1 MKNLKIILIAV
12 LLCGLFIGAVSAAPQ
27 LYLDSY
33 NASLN
38 LNMHM
43 NGTEG
48 GTVFIDDTG
57 KATITVHGNTNT
69 NTTTKYLGNASA
81 YFDGNGDYL
90 SIANSTYYD
99 FGTGNFTISFWVNL
113 SSTVNDQGIFT
124 LQGGTTNYDVLSIR
138 TAPSDTIWF
147 RSSGTNFGTYSVSA
161 NTWYH
166 IAIIRSGNTLYSYV
180 NGVSLGSKNV
190 TGLSYSNAGDSWIG
204 QYYDS
209 GYSING
215 YIDEFAIWKGVAIP
229 VSELHPQP
237 YEVETTIPPVA
248 TFTATPTE
256 GSTPLSV
263 QFTETSTSSGT
274 SWQWNA
280 TNVIG
285 DNIPFTFNTTSGE
298 PIYIFSSAGNYSI
311 NLKSTNVGGSNISTQ
326 ITFVNVSQGRQITSN
341 FTISNSSGIEPLL
354 THFTDTSTTNEAM
367 IDAWLWDFGDGITST
382 VQNPDHTYVS
392 AGTYVANLTITNISH
407 SLISTKLMDITVIS
421 SVVVANFSANATT
434 GYPNDYF
441 QFSDLTS
448 DTPLTWAWDFGDGN
462 TSTDQNPV
470 HQYTAVGLYD
480 VALDVTNST
489 SFNSTTK
496 LNYINISALP
506 APTVPTFTANKT
518 YTTNPTLPSS
528 FTVTSAVPPRMVS
541 YNLSFGDGTWSNTT
555 SSSFSAIEH
564 TYSSVGVY
572 SPTLYVYNAAG
583 EAHTTSTDMIIISNP
598 HVYLIDNPTII
609 NYGIPS
615 NLTLQLDNVSHVD
628 VVTVNVT
635 YNKTAL
641 EVKNVYATTGW
652 SQQNTIGSGFVKI
665 NLTKADTSSDVNIS
679 AAYIQFNVTQSIG
692 LNASEP
698 INFVA
703 ASSGVVPNTSY
714 TSGLYAFNKTYDGS
728 ITPTTTAVTQ
738 TFNIYRTD
746 TGELLSTVQVT
757 NDYTGI
763 INGTAY
769 TTSGTFTITSS
780 LWGTVNLTSS
790 ASAFYANTLYGVEI
804 NGGTTNIY
812 MTPYVPDNT
821 VKLNQLYPKEVR
833 FVALDTANGA
843 VIPGIGVTAVSY
855 NATYDGTN
863 WEAKLY
869 GVSSAATSIQDTVMV
884 GTTDAGGSITF
895 PMISSNQYAMSFV
908 NASAG
913 INQSLLVFPLQTEYR
928 VWIDTTGATNNTL
941 SQISGSNLTVSEPN
955 SSYVTLGM
963 NYIDTSGLTENVT
976 FTVTSQSNSTVIYT
990 ETITSGIT
998 AGVSSDYTIQNIRGD
1013 GFVWKYVAYRSDSSV
1028 LSQGAG
1034 VTMKGPNGVLVD
1046 MGLPSTGWYQW
1057 ISMCCLFMLA
1067 SLASQRTKQYW
1078 ALLIPIFAAI
1088 FLWFGWFTGKSTL
1101 AGIVILCAVLGAIIY
1116 MKSSLREK
1124 FGIGGPGTML
1134 LNIIV
1139 YLMILQACVGFING
1153 LEIWSDAGMTN
1164 QAVTPTN
1171 AYMNIELTT
1180 ISNLQGAAGLTG
1192 DIIATATIFV
1202 DMALTA
1208 LGIFGFMLF
1217 SLITI
1222 YPTIQLLFPWMLQS
1236 AQTIALFALIQ
1247 IGIWIMYVLFI
1258 YQTWYKPTIGTADF

>member
-1 MKNLKIILIAV
+1 MNSQRVVIISILITALLLVMPVSAV
-12 LLCGLFIGAVSAAPQ
+12 VWEDAGGCWTATDGTFKYVMFNSTGSGTYTFSTTGEINALVVAGAGSGSAGITGSHRGGGGGGGEVINGSVLATIGESIHWTVGTGGAETNSNTGNDGTNSSFGSIEANGGKGAPSATGGASGSGNAAGVSGGSNGSGGGGDLTVGGNSDIAPGAGGNGGNATQYVIGATT
-27 LYLDSY
+27 SY
-33 NASLN
+33 F
-38 LNMHM
+38 
-43 NGTEG
+43 GWG
-48 GTVFIDDTG
+48 G
-57 KATITVHGNTNT
+57 
-69 NTTTKYLGNASA
+69 
-81 YFDGNGDYL
+81 
-90 SIANSTYYD
+90 
-99 FGTGNFTISFWVNL
+99 
-113 SSTVNDQGIFT
+113 
-124 LQGGTTNYDVLSIR
+124 GG
-138 TAPSDTIWF
+138 
-147 RSSGTNFGTYSVSA
+147 SG
-161 NTWYH
+161 
-166 IAIIRSGNTLYSYV
+166 
-180 NGVSLGSKNV
+180 
-190 TGLSYSNAGDSWIG
+190 
-204 QYYDS
+204 
-209 GYSING
+209 
-215 YIDEFAIWKGVAIP
+215 
-229 VSELHPQP
+229 
-237 YEVETTIPPVA
+237 
-248 TFTATPTE
+248 
-256 GSTPLSV
+256 
-263 QFTETSTSSGT
+263 STSSGGGSGSFDGGGHGSMT
-274 SWQWNA
+274 DAPKYDSTPGTNNTGNGGGGGYAGSSQTGKAGGSGVIILKYEIPKIIAASFSSTNISIA
-280 TNVIG
+280 T
-285 DNIPFTFNTTSGE
+285 NTTSRGWEGQAPFTMKFTNTSTGVQQTSWVWNYTLMGNE
-298 PIYIFSSAGNYSI
+298 PVTFNQTAFYETIYTFPNGGNYTISL
-311 NLKSTNVGGSNISTQ
+311 NATGPTSSNISTQ
-326 ITFVNVSQGRQITSN
+326 VTWVNVTSN
-341 FTISNSSGIEPLL
+341 ELIANFVANRTTGYSGDWFQ
-354 THFTDTSTTNEAM
+354 FTDLTTDLPTTWN
-367 IDAWLWDFGDGITST
+367 WTFGDG
-382 VQNPDHTYVS
+382 
-392 AGTYVANLTITNISH
+392 
-407 SLISTKLMDITVIS
+407 
-421 SVVVANFSANATT
+421 
-434 GYPNDYF
+434 
-441 QFSDLTS
+441 
-448 DTPLTWAWDFGDGN
+448 GN
-462 TSTDQNPV
+462 STDRNPL
-470 HQYTAVGLYD
+470 HQYTSIGTYD
-480 VALDVTNST
+480 VSLNVTNST
-489 SFNSTTK
+489 SFDSTTK

-528 FTVTSAVPPRMVS
+528 FTVTSAAPPRMVS

-564 TYSSVGVY
+564 TYSSIGVY

-598 HVYLIDNPTII
+598 HAYLIDNPTII

-728 ITPTTTAVTQ
+728 ITPTATAVTQ

-746 TGELLSTVQVT
+746 TGELLSTVQIT
-757 NDYTGI
+757 NDYTGV
-763 INGTAY
+763 INGSAY
-769 TTSGTFTITSS
+769 TTSGTFTITS

-928 VWIDTTGATNNTL
+928 VWIDTTSATNNTL

-990 ETITSGIT
+990 ETQILSGST
-998 AGVSSDYTIQNIRGD
+998 TGVSSDYTIQNIRGD

-1153 LEIWSDAGMTN
+1153 LEMWSDAGMTN

>member
-1 MKNLKIILIAV
+1 MKHNYFLITILIAG
-12 LLCGLFIGAVSAAPQ
+12 LLIALVIPASAAITKTTSFFEDGGNNYTIIKWTTNLSAGGGQDSTTWDADAAGATEVEYLVVAGGGSGAGGVFGGGGGAGGMRIGTGLAVSGTIPVKIGAGAAGGAAN
-27 LYLDSY
+27 DAGKTGANSSFG
-33 NASLN
+33 AIESLGGGYGGGYYTN
-38 LNMHM
+38 SESGWSQYVGGSGGSGGGAGARGTTGTSVGGDGTDGQGNSGGSITAPGGIYVAAGGGGKAAAGGSSSGSPSGNGG
-43 NGTEG
+43 NGTASSITGVSVTYAG
-48 GTVFIDDTG
+48 GG
-57 KATITVHGNTNT
+57 G
-69 NTTTKYLGNASA
+69 G
-81 YFDGNGDYL
+81 
-90 SIANSTYYD
+90 
-99 FGTGNFTISFWVNL
+99 
-113 SSTVNDQGIFT
+113 
-124 LQGGTTNYDVLSIR
+124 GGTTGTMLPGTGGTGGGGNG
-138 TAPSDTIWF
+138 TQTGGGQA
-147 RSSGTNFGTYSVSA
+147 GTNGLGGGGGGGGSGGKGGDGGSGVV
-161 NTWYH
+161 
-166 IAIIRSGNTLYSYV
+166 IIRYLTY
-180 NGVSLGSKNV
+180 
-190 TGLSYSNAGDSWIG
+190 A
-204 QYYDS
+204 
-209 GYSING
+209 
-215 YIDEFAIWKGVAIP
+215 F
-229 VSELHPQP
+229 
-237 YEVETTIPPVA
+237 
-248 TFTATPTE
+248 
-256 GSTPLSV
+256 
-263 QFTETSTSSGT
+263 
-274 SWQWNA
+274 
-280 TNVIG
+280 
-285 DNIPFTFNTTSGE
+285 
-298 PIYIFSSAGNYSI
+298 
-311 NLKSTNVGGSNISTQ
+311 
-326 ITFVNVSQGRQITSN
+326 TSN
-341 FTISNSSGIEPLL
+341 FTASNTSGLQPLL
-354 THFTDTSTTNEAM
+354 VQFTDTSTTSDAT
-367 IDAWLWDFGDGITST
+367 IDLWDWDFGDGDTST
-382 VQNPDHTYVS
+382 DQNPDHTYVS
-392 AGTYVANLTITNISH
+392 AGTYVVNLTITNISH
-407 SLISTKLMDITVIS
+407 SLISTKLMDITVNS
-421 SVVVANFSANATT
+421 SEVVANFSANATT

-448 DTPLTWAWDFGDGN
+448 GTPLTWAWDFGDGN

-480 VALDVTNST
+480 IALNVTNST
-489 SFNSTTK
+489 SFNSMTK

-518 YTTNPTLPSS
+518 YTTNPTLPVS
-528 FTVTSAVPPRMVS
+528 FTVTSAAPPRMVS
-541 YNLSFGDGTWSNTT
+541 CNLSFGDGTWSNTT

-598 HVYLIDNPTII
+598 HAYLIDNPTII

-641 EVKNVYATTGW
+641 EVKNVYAATGW

-728 ITPTTTAVTQ
+728 ITPTATAVTQ

-757 NDYTGI
+757 NDYTGV
-763 INGTAY
+763 INGSAH
-769 TTSGTFTITSS
+769 TTSGTFTITS

-821 VKLNQLYPKEVR
+821 VKLNQLYLKEVR

-863 WEAKLY
+863 WETKLY
-869 GVSSAATSIQDTVMV
+869 GVSSAATSIQNTVMV

-928 VWIDTTGATNNTL
+928 VWVDTTGATNNTL

-976 FTVTSQSNSTVIYT
+976 FTVTSQSNSTAIYT

-1180 ISNLQGAAGLTG
+1180 ISNLQDAAGLTG

>member
-1 MKNLKIILIAV
+1 M
-12 LLCGLFIGAVSAAPQ
+12 LLLVGSVSAAPQ
-27 LYLDSY
+27 IYLDSY
-33 NASLN
+33 NTSAKMIL
-38 LNMHM
+38 HM
-43 NGTEG
+43 NGTSG
-48 GTVFIDDTG
+48 GTTFYDDTG
-57 KATITVHGNTNT
+57 KTVTQYGDAQTDTNIKFLGSASALLDGIGDYLTLANSPDWNTGTSNFTIISVI
-69 NTTTKYLGNASA
+69 NTTTATSEQAILSHGYNGFVYYIKSDGRVRFYA
-81 YFDGNGDYL
+81 YSGGSEAIDY
-90 SIANSTYYD
+90 T
-99 FGTGNFTISFWVNL
+99 
-113 SSTVNDQGIFT
+113 TVSPVI
-124 LQGGTTNYDVLSIR
+124 I
-138 TAPSDTIWF
+138 
-147 RSSGTNFGTYSVSA
+147 A
-161 NTWYH
+161 NTWMH
-166 IAIIRSGNTLYSYV
+166 LVFERQGATAKLY
-180 NGVSLGSKNV
+180 
-190 TGLSYSNAGDSWIG
+190 
-204 QYYDS
+204 
-209 GYSING
+209 ING
-215 YIDEFAIWKGVAIP
+215 TDTPLTETKAFGTQSVDSPTRLMGVGVYDADGASGGPTIFLNGHNDEVAFYNGVAIP
-229 VSELHPQP
+229 ISEIYPTNAEIQC
-237 YEVETTIPPVA
+237 TIPPSA
-248 TFTATPTE
+248 TFTATPTT
-256 GSTPLSV
+256 GFAPLLV
-263 QFTETSTSSGT
+263 KFNETSASSGT

-280 TNVIG
+280 TNVTG
-285 DNIPFTFNTTSGE
+285 DNIPFTFNSTSGS
-298 PIYIFSSAGNYSI
+298 PVYVFTYGGNYSI
-311 NLKSTNVGGSNISTQ
+311 SLKSTNAGGSNISTQ
-326 ITFVNVSQGRQITSN
+326 AIFVNITTENELAADFASN
-341 FTISNSSGIEPLL
+341 I
-354 THFTDTSTTNEAM
+354 
-367 IDAWLWDFGDGITST
+367 
-382 VQNPDHTYVS
+382 
-392 AGTYVANLTITNISH
+392 
-407 SLISTKLMDITVIS
+407 
-421 SVVVANFSANATT
+421 TT

-441 QFSDLTS
+441 QFTDLTT
-448 DTPLTWAWDFGDGN
+448 DTPTTWNWTFGDLG
-462 TSTDQNPV
+462 TSTDQNPM
-470 HQYTAVGLYD
+470 HQYTSVGLYD
-480 VALDVTNST
+480 VSLNVTNST

-496 LNYINISALP
+496 FNYINISALP
-506 APTVPTFTANKT
+506 APTAPAFTANKT
-518 YTTNPTLPSS
+518 YTTNPSLPVL
-528 FTVTSAVPPRMVS
+528 FTITSAAPPRMTS
-541 YNLSFGDGTWSNTT
+541 YNMSFGDGTWSNT
-555 SSSFSAIEH
+555 SSSIFGTIEH
-564 TYSSVGVY
+564 TYATIGVF
-572 SPTLYVYNAAG
+572 SPSLYIYNTAG
-583 EAHTTSTDMIIISNP
+583 EAHTTNINMIILSDP
-598 HVYLIDNPTII
+598 FVYLVNNPTTI

-628 VVTVNVT
+628 AVLVNIT
-635 YNKTAL
+635 YNSTAL
-641 EVKNVYATTGW
+641 EVKNIYPATGW
-652 SQQNTIGSGFVKI
+652 AQQNTIGSGFVKI
-665 NLTKADTSSDVNIS
+665 NLTKTDASFNINTS
-679 AAYIQFNVTQSIG
+679 AAYIQFNVTKSVG
-692 LNASEP
+692 LNVSEP
-698 INFVA
+698 INFIP
-703 ASSGVVPNTSY
+703 SDSGVISNTSY
-714 TSGLYAFNKTYDGS
+714 TQGVYTFNSTHNGS
-728 ITPTTTAVTQ
+728 IIPTATTVTQ
-738 TFNIYRTD
+738 IFYIYRTD

-757 NDYTGI
+757 NDYTGV
-763 INGTAY
+763 INGTTY
-769 TTSGTFTITSS
+769 TTSGTFAITS
-780 LWGTVNLTSS
+780 LWGHINLTSS

-869 GVSSAATSIQDTVMV
+869 GVSSAATSIQNTVMV

-990 ETITSGIT
+990 ETITSGIA